1 MLKERPMQLFKSQ
14 MFLLH
19 PPQTSAYRRRRRYG
33 CRTPSVS
40 PPPSTPPMSDALC
53 QSSAAAFSPP
63 LVGQED
69 RRAAHS

>member
-1 MLKERPMQLFKSQ
+1 MQLFKSQ

-33 CRTPSVS
+33 CRTPSGA
-40 PPPSTPPMSDALC
+40 PPLVTPSMSNALC
-53 QSSAAAFSPP
+53 QTSAAAFLSP

-69 RRAAHS
+69 RRAAHY

>member
-1 MLKERPMQLFKSQ
+1 MQLFKSQ

-19 PPQTSAYRRRRRYG
+19 PPQTSACRRRRYG
-33 CRTPSVS
+33 CRTPSAA
-40 PPPSTPPMSDALC
+40 PPPVTRSMPDALC

-69 RRAAHS
+69 RRAAQY